1 MGTARGDGRRSVPH
15 PRAPKSS
22 GHGGSRCLRPASQP
36 LLPAD
41 LRGEGAAGEPE
52 RGGVRAAHLR
62 GVPGAAQQAAPP
74 LPLLAAAQVSPQ
86 TLHPGGGSPCPLG
99 VTEGPWPRGSFPSRF
114 IIGRSR
120 GEAVAERRKEEL
132 NGYIWHL
139 IHAAPEVAEVRGWGT
154 PGGGDGGAGE
164 RNLGGKGANAVRK
177 ASVCA
182 PWVLGDVVTGT
193 GPSLPRSATSS
204 TPFST
209 HCRGMRR
216 QLAPALHQNQQV
228 GGLGCTPHPPR
239 VLPVSPPHPSRVP
252 SPLQTPRGLV
262 PWGRWAAR

>member
-1 MGTARGDGRRSVPH
+1 M
-15 PRAPKSS
+15 
-22 GHGGSRCLRPASQP
+22 
-36 LLPAD
+36 
-41 LRGEGAAGEPE
+41 
-52 RGGVRAAHLR
+52 
-62 GVPGAAQQAAPP
+62 
-74 LPLLAAAQVSPQ
+74 
-86 TLHPGGGSPCPLG
+86 
-99 VTEGPWPRGSFPSRF
+99 
-114 IIGRSR
+114 
-120 GEAVAERRKEEL
+120 AERRKEEL

-164 RNLGGKGANAVRK
+164 RNLGGKGANAVGK

-228 GGLGCTPHPPR
+228 GGLGCTPHPP
-239 VLPVSPPHPSRVP
+239 PVSFPCPPHVPPVSLLLSRRHVGSSPGEGGRRGEALHLLQEQQALHHGDAHPGAGRCAASWGRVCLRGRAHGVPRAVPGSSPSRTATTP
-252 SPLQTPRGLV
+252 TPTSRPTCCPTPKKPPRGK
-262 PWGRWAAR
+262 PKWPEKPATPPTTRWYGGRG